1 MSISDK
7 EILNL
12 IGEEHKTKILEEIGQ
27 IDKKISLFDIDI
39 PNSLDKKINSLGIK
53 TKILEK
59 RKILYR
65 KVSVLIL
72 MFIFSMSLV
81 CVSNSNIVLAV
92 KEAMIQIVS
101 FQTKQ
106 SLDVNLY
113 RGDNLLNKLEFYVP
127 NGFEKS
133 DER

>member
-12 IGEEHKTKILEEIGQ
+12 IGEEH
-27 IDKKISLFDIDI
+27 
-39 PNSLDKKINSLGIK
+39 K

-101 FQTKQ
+101 F
-106 SLDVNLY
+106 
-113 RGDNLLNKLEFYVP
+113 
-127 NGFEKS
+127 
-133 DER
+133 